1 MRSVKKD
8 LLARPMAASGT
19 RPLRPSRVG
28 LVNRALLHA
37 GCLIFIALTVLFGT
51 AGNALAVLA
60 CTITPISAAY
70 GTVNLLPGSAVNTTG
85 TLSVTCSGG
94 TANQTVR
101 LCLEIGTGTTALGP
115 SNERTLRSAGD
126 YIDSEFYSD
135 AARTLI
141 WGSWGVGGS
150 SSYPIASPAGVQQ
163 NVTLNGAGA
172 GTFNYNVYLSI
183 AAGQQTRTPGSY
195 SWTGS
200 SPTVQFRAR
209 TGASSCP
216 TNGSSSDSTGSTVTA
231 TINAN
236 CNVSATNINFG
247 SIGLLST
254 NTDAAGTVTVQC
266 TNTTPYNVGLGVGT
280 GTGATVANR
289 KMTSGANT
297 VTYSLYSNGGRT
309 TVWGNTIGTDT
320 VGGTGTG
327 SNQNLTVYGRVPVQ
341 STPAPA
347 TYNDTIVVTVTY

>member
-1 MRSVKKD
+1 MWFKCNRKK
-8 LLARPMAASGT
+8 AESSMAVLRWT
-19 RPLRPSRVG
+19 RRIDVANS
-28 LVNRALLHA
+28 ALLHA
-37 GCLIFIALTVLFGT
+37 GCSILITLTVLFVS
-51 AGNALAVLA
+51 AGNAWAALA
-60 CTITPISAAY
+60 CTVTPISAAY
-70 GTVNLLPGSAVNTTG
+70 GVVNLLPGSAVNTTG
-85 TLSVTCSGG
+85 TLAVTCSGG
-94 TANQTVR
+94 TANQAVR
-101 LCLEIGTGTTALGP
+101 LCLEIGGGTTALGP

-150 SSYPIASPAGVQQ
+150 ASYPIASPAGVQQ
-163 NVTLNGAGA
+163 NVTLNGAGG

-195 SWTGS
+195 SWTGA

-209 TGASSCP
+209 AGASSCP
-216 TNGSSSDSTGSTVTA
+216 TNGSSSDSSGSTITA
-231 TINAN
+231 TINAS

-247 SIGLLST
+247 SIGLLSA
-254 NTDAAGTVTVQC
+254 NIDATGTVTVQC
-266 TNTTPYNVGLGVGT
+266 TNTTPYNVGLGAGT

-289 KMTSGANT
+289 KMTNGAAT
-297 VTYSLYSNGGRT
+297 VIYSLYSNSSRT
-309 TVWGNTIGTDT
+309 TVWGNTVGTNT
-320 VGGTGTG
+320 VSSTGSG